1 MNILSVDPERC
12 DADDLRAAAEWL
24 RAGRVVAFP
33 TDTFYGFAVDPASS
47 DAVGVLFEL
56 KGRPA
61 DAALPLVAASITQVE
76 QLGGVWSPAMTAL
89 ARAFWPGPLS
99 LVCDAPAHFVTGV
112 HAGRS
117 SVAIRVPDHR
127 VARALAEAWGGPITA
142 TSANRTNEPPAQSAD
157 LLRDLAADPSVF
169 VIDGGATPGGLPS
182 TIVDARGEP
191 PRLVRAGAVAWN
203 RVLESLKG

>member
-1 MNILSVDPERC
+1 MNVLSVDPERC
-12 DADDLRAAAEWL
+12 GADDLRAAAAWL

-47 DAVGVLFEL
+47 DAVRVLFAL

-61 DAALPLVAASITQVE
+61 DSALPLVAASMTQVA

-112 HAGRS
+112 PAGRS
-117 SVAIRVPDHR
+117 SVAIRVLDHR
-127 VARALAEAWGGPITA
+127 VARRALGDAAAKKREASRDHQLMKAIELLKRSGT
-142 TSANRTNEPPAQSAD
+142 QVD
-157 LLRDLAADPSVF
+157 LFAA
-169 VIDGGATPGGLPS
+169 
-182 TIVDARGEP
+182 ARP
-191 PRLVRAGAVAWN
+191 VAG
-203 RVLESLKG
+203 R